1 MSSTIQVSGFTF
13 VRNGVKFD
21 YPFEESVLSLLPVV
35 DELVIFVG
43 KGEDETLSRVRGIAA
58 SEPKI
63 RLFESVWDDSLRQG
77 GAILA
82 QQTNLAIEQCRGEWG
97 IYLQADEVLH
107 EEDYP
112 LIREAIGRASKREEV
127 DGIIFR
133 YVHFYGDFFV
143 VNWNTTAYRHEVRCI
158 RLNRGIVSWKDAQ
171 GFRRKVGDRFEKLRV
186 LRTPARIF
194 HYGWVRPPEV
204 MKEKTIAMDKLYHA
218 DGGGT
223 GDNYRYKRIF
233 GLERFT
239 GTHPAIMGPRVEAKR
254 WKVDLMAAPLIFT
267 WKDIRKFLSRSV
279 EKATG
284 WLPGE
289 YKNYRSLE

>member
-1 MSSTIQVSGFTF
+1 MISGFTF
-13 VRNGVKFD
+13 LRNGVKYD
-21 YPFEESVLSLLPVV
+21 YPFEESLRSLLPLV
-35 DELVIFVG
+35 DELVVNVG
-43 KGEDETLSRVRGIAA
+43 VGEDETPARVRALAA

-63 RLFESVWDDSLRQG
+63 RIFESVWDENLRRE

-82 QQTNLAIEQCRGEWG
+82 QQTNLAMDQCKGDWG

-112 LIREAIGRASKREEV
+112 LVREAIRRAEKREDV
-127 DGIIFR
+127 DGIVFR

-143 VNWNTTAYRHEVRCI
+143 VNLNPSAYRREVRAV
-158 RLNRGIVSWKDAQ
+158 RLKRGIVSWKDAQ
-171 GFRRKVGDRFEKLRV
+171 GFRRKAGDKFEKLRV
-186 LRTPARIF
+186 LRTNARIF

-204 MKEKTIAMDKLYHA
+204 MREKTVAMDRLYHG

-233 GLERFT
+233 GLERFRD
-239 GTHPAIMGPRVEAKR
+239 THPAVMGPRVEAKR
-254 WKVDLMAAPLIFT
+254 WKVDLMKAPLVFT
-267 WKDIRKFLSRSV
+267 WKDVRKFLSRSI

>member
-1 MSSTIQVSGFTF
+1 MISGFTF
-13 VRNGVKFD
+13 IRNGVKYD
-21 YPFEESVLSLLPVV
+21 YPFEESLRSLLPLV
-35 DELVIFVG
+35 DELVVNVG
-43 KGEDETLSRVRGIAA
+43 VGEDETLSRVKALAA
-58 SEPKI
+58 SDPKI
-63 RLFESVWDDSLRQG
+63 RIFESVWDESLRKG
-77 GAILA
+77 GLILS
-82 QQTNLAIEQCRGEWG
+82 QQTNLAIQQCKGNWG

-112 LIREAIGRASKREEV
+112 LIREAIARASQREEV

-143 VNWNTTAYRHEVRCI
+143 VNRNTTAYRHEVRCI

-171 GFRRKVGDRFEKLRV
+171 GFRRKAGEKFEKLRV
-186 LRTPARIF
+186 IRTPARIF

-204 MKEKTIAMDKLYHA
+204 MREKTIAFDKLYHA

-233 GLERFT
+233 GLERFRD
-239 GTHPAIMGPRVEAKR
+239 THPAVMGPRVEAKR
-254 WKVDLMAAPLIFT
+254 WKVDLMAAPLVFT
-267 WKDIRKFLSRSV
+267 WKDIRKFLSRSI

-289 YKNYRSLE
+289 YKNYRPLE